1 MTVAERAATVQTF
14 RERASGPVRRHVPA
28 AAVFAALAV
37 VITWPLAIHLR
48 DALPGTGLDDNAGF
62 LWDYWLLRRA
72 LASPAHG
79 VLTTTAVF
87 HPDGIN
93 LALHTHLLLEA
104 LLGATVFAWA
114 SLSVALNLTLLCSAA
129 LNGFAAYLLAYRLT
143 SNRRASIV
151 AGIFFAASPLLTVH
165 FLGHFN
171 RYVAWPLVFF
181 VAAGIELLRRPSWRS
196 SLVAGLWLAAVAY
209 SDYYYFVYA
218 LAFAGLALL
227 SQALNIDLVR
237 RQPRRSRLD
246 IALLIVAGV
255 ATLVAVGV
263 HLSGGGVLSVG
274 PLQVSL
280 RNGTNIRA
288 VATGALLWWLWRRRR
303 WTPSLALSERPVV
316 SRAEGLALSER
327 SVGTR
332 VEGGLGARQTMAPL
346 AAIASMAVVCVVAM
360 VPLLER
366 AWAIWR
372 AGDYLTQPFVW
383 RNAPPGVDAG
393 ALVLGNAFHS
403 WWGEAVT
410 RVYRELGIDGLA
422 PQIWLGVVVPAFLYL
437 TARQWIAHRAARV
450 WLLWTMVFLVWA
462 AGPFLRVFGI
472 DTGLPL
478 PQILMR
484 YVPVLS
490 NARLPAH
497 VGVLVYLGVAM
508 LLAFAIA
515 RSRGNRSMALAGGL
529 AGLVLVEFIAAPRP
543 IVMLSHPP
551 LFERLAAMPD
561 GALLDLPVGIR
572 DGFGSDGRFDA
583 TALYHQTIHGK
594 PLVSGYVSRLLPSV
608 RRRYEESPAMQT
620 LFSLSSG
627 VVPAAA
633 PTAREVAAE
642 LVEHWTVTYVVM
654 DARVTPPALRAFV
667 DAMGARLIDKD
678 DVRRLYVL
686 RGAVD

>member
-1 MTVAERAATVQTF
+1 VTVAEGAAAVRTF
-14 RERASGPVRRHVPA
+14 RERASGAVRRHAAA

-37 VITWPLAIHLR
+37 VITWPLVIHLR

-72 LASPAHG
+72 LASPAHD

-93 LALHTHLLLEA
+93 LALHTHLLFEA

-114 SLSVALNLTLLCSAA
+114 SLPLALNLTLLCSAT

-171 RYVAWPLVFF
+171 RYVAWPLVVF
-181 VAAGIELLRRPSWRS
+181 VAAVIELLRRPSWRS
-196 SLVAGLWLAAVAY
+196 SIVAGLWLAAVAY

-218 LAFAGLALL
+218 LAFAGLAWIC
-227 SQALNIDLVR
+227 QALNADLIR
-237 RQPRRSRLD
+237 RQPRRGRLD
-246 IALLIVAGV
+246 ATLLIVAGV
-255 ATLVAVGV
+255 AALVAVTV
-263 HLSGGGVLSVG
+263 HVSGGGVLSIG
-274 PLQVSL
+274 PLQVSI
-280 RNGTNIRA
+280 RNGTNVRA
-288 VATGALLWWLWRRRR
+288 IATGALLWWLWRRRR
-303 WTPSLALSERPVV
+303 WTPSLALSER
-316 SRAEGLALSER
+316 

-332 VEGGLGARQTMAPL
+332 VEGGLGARLPVAPF
-346 AAIASMAVVCVVAM
+346 AATTVMAVVCVVAM
-360 VPLLER
+360 LPLLER
-366 AWAIWR
+366 AWALWR

-383 RNAPPGVDAG
+383 RNAPPGIDIG
-393 ALVLGNAFHS
+393 ALAMGNAFHS
-403 WWGEAVT
+403 WWGGAVT

-422 PQIWLGVVVPAFLYL
+422 PQLWLGIAVPVLLYV
-437 TARQWIAHRAARV
+437 TAREWMADRAARV
-450 WLLWTMVFLVWA
+450 WLLWTTVFLVWA

-497 VGVLVYLGVAM
+497 VGVLVYLGIAM

-515 RSRGNRSMALAGGL
+515 RSRHNRSMALAGAL
-529 AGLVLVEFIAAPRP
+529 AGLVLVEFAAAPRP
-543 IVMLSHPP
+543 MVMLSPPP
-551 LFERLAAMPD
+551 LFDRLAAMPD
-561 GALLDLPVGIR
+561 GALLDLPIGIR
-572 DGFGSDGRFDA
+572 DGFGSAGRFDA
-583 TALYHQTIHGK
+583 TSLYHQTIHGK

-608 RRRYEESPAMQT
+608 RRRYDESPAMQM
-620 LFSLSSG
+620 LFALSSG
-627 VVPAAA
+627 GAPAAG
-633 PTAREVAAE
+633 PTAREAAAE
-642 LVEHWTVTYVVM
+642 LVERWRVTYVVI
-654 DARVTPPALRAFV
+654 DERVTPPALQAFV
-667 DAMGARLIDKD
+667 DAMGARLIGEDH
-678 DVRRLYVL
+678 VRRLYVL